1 MSEMWKSRAEMER
14 GQPLLG
20 AYSREHGP
28 TQLVYLFVL
37 LYLFVLNENTVVRL
51 LDGSCSFT

>member
-1 MSEMWKSRAEMER
+1 MWKSRAEMER

-28 TQLVYLFVL
+28 TQLVYFFL
-37 LYLFVLNENTVVRL
+37 LLCLFVLNENTVMRL